1 VAPLMVLVVELDL
14 PEDADGAD
22 ALAATARRVTA
33 DLPLPPRRV
42 WAGVRETA
50 QAVAELHGGPPT

>member
-1 VAPLMVLVVELDL
+1 VALMVLVVELDL
-14 PEDADGAD
+14 PENGSSAE
-22 ALAATARRVTA
+22 ALAATARRLQGE
-33 DLPLPPRRV
+33 LPVEPRRV